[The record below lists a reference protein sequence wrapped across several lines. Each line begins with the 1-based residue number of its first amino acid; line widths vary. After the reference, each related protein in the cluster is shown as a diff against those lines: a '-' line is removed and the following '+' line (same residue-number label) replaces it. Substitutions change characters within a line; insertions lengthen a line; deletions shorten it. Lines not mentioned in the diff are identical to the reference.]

1 MSMATIRLQGVL
13 GGSHGRLWRSVG
25 MAGFAFFFIK
35 GLLWVL
41 LPLAWYVMK

>member
-1 MSMATIRLQGVL
+1 MSMATIRLQGAP
-13 GGSHGRLWRSVG
+13 GSGHGRLWRSLG

-35 GLLWVL
+35 GLLWLL